1 MEIIKFSDYRDFLK
15 LKVDEKKQF
24 TKFSYQSFANK
35 LGVTKSYLK
44 LVVDKQRHISIE
56 KAFPISRFFQL
67 NAFESQYFYF
77 MVLKSSLHNT
87 TDSEFFDSIL
97 KSYSAFRRC
106 DYNITPELE
115 NTEYFYNWVHMAIL
129 GLVGLKDCSF
139 ELEWIHKKLGG
150 ELVVSMDEIQRS
162 VNFLLDNSFLKRN
175 SRNEKRVIISN
186 VPAWDSLDY
195 SRFHT
200 GLIRTHKA
208 LDLKGKTSLHRPNR
222 HHMFVMA
229 ISRENTKKLI
239 AIYDEFEKK
248 IIEIINEDQCPEEVM
263 MLSNNVF
270 KISSDLN

>member
-1 MEIIKFSDYRDFLK
+1 MEIINFSDYRDFLK

-24 TKFSYQSFANK
+24 AKFSYQSFANK

-56 KAFPISRFFQL
+56 KAFPISRFFGL

-77 MVLKSSLHNT
+77 MVLKNSLT
-87 TDSEFFDSIL
+87 DSTDSEFFDSIL

-115 NTEYFYNWVHMAIL
+115 NSEYFYNWVNMAIL
-129 GLVGLKDCSF
+129 SLVGLRDF
-139 ELEWIHKKLGG
+139 NLDLEWIHKKLGG
-150 ELVVSMDEIQRS
+150 ELVVSRDEIERS
-162 VNFLLDNSFLKRN
+162 VNFLLVNNFLKKN
-175 SRNEKRVIISN
+175 SQNEKRDLISN

-195 SRFHT
+195 RRFHT

-229 ISRENTKKLI
+229 MSLENSKKVIAAYDELEKKLI
-239 AIYDEFEKK
+239 
-248 IIEIINEDQCPEEVM
+248 EISTCKQEAEVVM
-263 MLSNNVF
+263 MVSNNVF
-270 KISSDLN
+270 KISSDN